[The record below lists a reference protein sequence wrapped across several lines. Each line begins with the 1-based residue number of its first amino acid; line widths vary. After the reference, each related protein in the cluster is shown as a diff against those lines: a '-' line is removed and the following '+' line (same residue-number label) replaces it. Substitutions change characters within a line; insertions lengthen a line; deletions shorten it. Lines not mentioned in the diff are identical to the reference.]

1 MDLARPLIE
10 DFPAHPD
17 GDPAG
22 ALARAVRARRT
33 ALGLTLPDLAVR
45 AGLPETDVRAVEAG
59 HAMPTLALLAVLSR
73 ALRTERPGSAQ
84 AGS

>member
-17 GDPAG
+17 GDPAE
-22 ALARAVRARRT
+22 ALARAVRARRA
-33 ALGLTLPDLAVR
+33 ALGLTLPALAAR

-59 HAMPTLALLAVLSR
+59 HAVPTLALLAVLSR
-73 ALRTERPGSAQ
+73 ALRKE
-84 AGS
+84 